1 VRRPGMSFY
10 WLAAAYV
17 FEFIVAV
24 GFVAWVKLND

>member
-1 VRRPGMSFY
+1 MTFY

-17 FEFIVAV
+17 FEVIVAV